1 MLLMKG
7 YLVKIYNLQT
17 VKDKTKAKSKKSKLI
32 Q

>member
-17 VKDKTKAKSKKSKLI
+17 VKDKTKAKGKSKLI